1 MKANSE
7 HIDQLISDCK
17 KGNKQAQFAL
27 YKMYCKGMYN
37 VAFRILNDSFE
48 AEDAMQ
54 EAFLN
59 CFTKMESY
67 KGEVAFGAWLKK
79 IVINK
84 SLTNLKKNESRK
96 TTGIES
102 VAYKLADEEEK
113 DMGIGSDEKNE
124 KVKLIIDAIQS
135 LKENYRV
142 ILNLSL
148 FEGYDNEEI
157 AEIMGI
163 SDENCRTTLS
173 RAKSKLRSM
182 LSSPSFAN
190 GST

>member
-1 MKANSE
+1 
-7 HIDQLISDCK
+7 
-17 KGNKQAQFAL
+17 
-27 YKMYCKGMYN
+27 MYCKGMYN
-37 VAFRILNDSFE
+37 VAFRILNNSFE

-96 TTGIES
+96 TTGIEC
-102 VAYKLADEEEK
+102 VAYKLADEEVE
-113 DMGIGSDEKNE
+113 DLGIGSDEKNE

-135 LKENYRV
+135 LKENYRI

-190 GST
+190 

>member
-7 HIDQLISDCK
+7 HIDQLITNCK
-17 KGNKQAQFAL
+17 LGNKQAQFAL
-27 YKMYCKGMYN
+27 YEMYCKGMYN

-54 EAFLN
+54 EAFLS

-84 SLTNLKKNESRK
+84 SLTNLKRNESRK
-96 TTGIES
+96 TTKIET
-102 VAYKLADEEEK
+102 VAYKLAEEDEK
-113 DMGIGSDEKNE
+113 DYGIGSDETNE
-124 KVKLIIDAIQS
+124 KVKVIVNAIQS

-142 ILNLSL
+142 ALNLSL

-157 AEIMGI
+157 AEILGI

-173 RAKSKLRSM
+173 RAKGKLRSI
-182 LSSPSFAN
+182 LSTLSLAH
-190 GST
+190 